1 MFNLFIF
8 LFQSQLSEISEGY
21 PSIEDLGVKLHRV
34 EDKMPW
40 ELEVYRA
47 FQGHDYM
54 SEDEKPPIHALVP
67 LNLHEVKQIRI
78 NSTEMLL

>member
-8 LFQSQLSEISEGY
+8 LFQSQLSELSEGY
-21 PSIEDLGVKLHRV
+21 PSITDLGVKLHRV

-54 SEDEKPPIHALVP
+54 SESDKPKIHPLVP
-67 LNLHEVKQIRI
+67 LNLHEVKQIMI
-78 NSTEMLL
+78 KSKEMLI